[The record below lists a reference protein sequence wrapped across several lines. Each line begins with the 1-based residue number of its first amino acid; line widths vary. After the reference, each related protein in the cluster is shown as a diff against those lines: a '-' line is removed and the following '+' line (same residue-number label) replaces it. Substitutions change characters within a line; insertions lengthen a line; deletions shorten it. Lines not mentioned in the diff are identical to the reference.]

1 MSVYVHVCVWERQR
15 RKWERGGGEREGG
28 HRDEF
33 LEIPRR
39 LVTIASEKYVYIKLL
54 FV

>member
-1 MSVYVHVCVWERQR
+1 MCVRETEE
-15 RKWERGGGEREGG
+15 KVGEGGGEREGG